1 MSDAARRRKI
11 LTPERP
17 PAPARAKL
25 FMNGRSQAVRLPAAF
40 RLPGTEVLVRREGDA
55 VILEPLVRKRWP
67 KGYWER
73 LRELTRDLPAD
84 FELPEDPVPAPVDL
98 GGEE

>member
-1 MSDAARRRKI
+1 MTPARRRKA
-11 LTPERP
+11 PASEPAP
-17 PAPARAKL
+17 PPARAKL

-40 RLPGTEVLVRREGDA
+40 RLPGSEVLVRREGES

-73 LRELTRDLPAD
+73 LRELARDLPDD
-84 FELPEDPVPAPVDL
+84 FVLPEDPVPLPI
-98 GGEE
+98 G